1 MPSDRKE
8 SEPLSLAEKLLRA
21 YEKSQSTADF
31 SETKNQIAAVE
42 WLEKMMKQLEEN
54 ERRAARSNDR

>member
-21 YEKSQSTADF
+21 YELSNKSLDF
-31 SETKNQIAAVE
+31 NETKNLLSGLEWVQRIMAQI
-42 WLEKMMKQLEEN
+42 QEN
-54 ERRAARSNDR
+54 ERRQQINDK